1 MSGPAI
7 QGSASN
13 VAPTLAPLKAA
24 WEVNAEAKTSTAR
37 ILGGEATIF
46 RREDGKFAGRFEPN
60 RDAAGDPGEDGYVDP
75 IGIRQSLRLDE
86 CDSLFLAQQRAETLI
101 REQLAKTHPDVAK
114 AQEAFEVSE
123 KAAEAGPD
131 PF

>member
-1 MSGPAI
+1 MTGPAI

-46 RREDGKFAGRFEPN
+46 RREDGKFAGRFELH
-60 RDAAGDPGEDGYVDP
+60 RAAAGDPGEAGYVEP

-101 REQLAKTHPDVAK
+101 REQLAKTHPEIAQAQTEAEVA
-114 AQEAFEVSE
+114 E
-123 KAAEAGPD
+123 KAADAGPD

>member
-7 QGSASN
+7 QGSAST

-37 ILGGEATIF
+37 ILGGEATIS
-46 RREDGKFAGRFEPN
+46 RREDGKFTGVFELK
-60 RDAAGDPGEDGYVDP
+60 RDQEGEPGEDGYVEP
-75 IGIRQSLRLDE
+75 IGLTQRLRLDE
-86 CDSLFLAQQRAETLI
+86 CESLFLAQQFAETLI
-101 REQLAKTHPDVAK
+101 REQLAKTHPEIAK
-114 AQEAFEVSE
+114 TQADAEVSE